1 MNRAP
6 ILAVL
11 GLAGLVAALL
21 AALALA
27 GPAAPAVAEAAVKVE
42 IAGGPISGGHGSGVH
57 IGRGLI
63 LTAAHVV
70 ADDQEV
76 TLLGADGR
84 SLKAR
89 TLWRAPAFDV
99 ALLRLDE
106 AAADL
111 PAAPLSCTPARVG
124 EAVELT
130 GHPGPFA
137 QLRLRGHVA
146 GAARAFGP
154 WRQIVPLDLTG
165 MGGVSGGAVAN
176 GRGEV
181 VGILVGGLATPFAP
195 ISGITVMVPAAII
208 CGLIGR

>member
-1 MNRAP
+1 MNRTP
-6 ILAVL
+6 IPVAL
-11 GLAGLVAALL
+11 GLAGLVAVLL
-21 AALALA
+21 VALALA

-42 IAGGPISGGHGSGVH
+42 IPGGHGSGVH

-76 TLLGADGR
+76 TLLSADGR

-111 PAAPLSCTPARVG
+111 PAAPLSCAPARVG

-146 GAARAFGP
+146 GGARAFGP